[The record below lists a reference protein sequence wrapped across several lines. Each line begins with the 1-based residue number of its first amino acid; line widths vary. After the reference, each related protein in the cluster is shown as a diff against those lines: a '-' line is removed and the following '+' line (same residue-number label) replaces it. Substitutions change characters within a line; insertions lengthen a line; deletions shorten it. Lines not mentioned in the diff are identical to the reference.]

1 MMHSSIALE
10 IPQTGSGSYRMDG
23 AAAVEFRQRNAKALS
38 GTHTCML
45 V

>member
-10 IPQTGSGSYRMDG
+10 IPQTGGGSYRMDD